1 MQTKQ
6 RCKQGGFTLIELM
19 IVVAVIGVLATI
31 AIPQYQNYVKKSEA
45 SSALATLRS
54 LVTNIDTYYAENG
67 SFTTNV
73 SDLGGAS
80 DMNKLGT
87 ITLAA
92 ASGAS
97 GASGATSSTA
107 TFTFGSNATL
117 ASTETITLTKD
128 TSSGLWSCSETTSV
142 VIKNCP

>member
-1 MQTKQ
+1 MQNNTARRAK
-6 RCKQGGFTLIELM
+6 GFTLIELM

-45 SSALATLRS
+45 SSGLATLRS

-73 SDLGGAS
+73 SDLGAAS
-80 DMNKLGT
+80 NMNKLGT
-87 ITLAA
+87 INLTA

-97 GASGATSSTA
+97 AATA
-107 TFTFGSNATL
+107 TFTFDGTDATL
-117 ASTETITLTKD
+117 TSSDVITLSKNN
-128 TSSGLWSCSETTSV
+128 SSGLWSCSETTSV
-142 VIKNCP
+142 SIKSCP